1 MKTKTNHMKL
11 YFRSGTVPAK
21 SILTLLLFFL
31 LQQGYPQEAKVA
43 DTFDITMNS
52 MRFPHQYKKWGF
64 QIGAG
69 LQLVRP
75 PADLLENAIQAPLV
89 NIHMTFGLP
98 WRFSLEADVSTILVS
113 NQIAIGPR
121 IGYGFKN
128 FYFNAGWDGAFV
140 YGQLRQGGFDNS
152 TRVFLQYP
160 NLSLGYKLKKMAFTL
175 KGEAVFVTRLIQ
187 TSGDKE
193 LTRSKDFYNGITVGF
208 YLEQRLWKDSVFI
221 FGIKDNYEKY
231 YWPTWMIYTT
241 FNRFYHIPELSFMW
255 IL

>member
-11 YFRSGTVPAK
+11 YFRSGTLPAK

-98 WRFSLEADVSTILVS
+98 WRLSLEADVSTILVS

-208 YLEQRLWKDSVFI
+208 YLEQRLWKDNVFI